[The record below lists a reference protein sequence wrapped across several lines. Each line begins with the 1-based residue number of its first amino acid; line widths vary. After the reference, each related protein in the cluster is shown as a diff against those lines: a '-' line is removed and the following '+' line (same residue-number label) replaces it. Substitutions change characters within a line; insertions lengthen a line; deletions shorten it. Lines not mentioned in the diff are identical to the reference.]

1 MDVSF
6 NTPEGYEAI
15 KTSDLTGGRTW
26 QCQEPGCGKTTI
38 KPYRWVV
45 GAKTTFACDSCSG
58 KVKEVG
64 VEESTPMLEEVLR
77 KMALLE
83 RQVMA
88 LHQRMDDQCGKP

>member
-1 MDVSF
+1 MSGSF
-6 NTPEGYEAI
+6 NSPEGYDAI
-15 KTSDLTGGRTW
+15 TTSTLVAGQTW

-58 KVKEVG
+58 KVKIVG
-64 VEESTPMLEEVLR
+64 VAESTPMLEEVLR

-83 RQVMA
+83 KQVRA